1 MGFDSIEE
9 ILLEAERLGIR
20 EAVLKRVS
28 KMEPKNHSNLSEEY
42 HKAFSSIKKKINKK
56 QRTLK

>member
-1 MGFDSIEE
+1 MGHDSIEE

-28 KMEPKNHSNLSEEY
+28 KMELKRHSDLKEEY
-42 HKAFSSIKKKINKK
+42 DKAFSSIKKKISKK